1 MSKRTAQG
9 PQGDKDSNLLDFN
22 MQSTPD
28 DKPQRATAAQLANRR
43 IKDIRKRPRAG
54 SPSGSPSASFGGP
67 FSSLDPNTVSAP
79 AGSQPATNG
88 FSFGQSQSFPP
99 AGASPKPPTQS
110 GGSQFAFGSGSGSTA
125 FNFSGSFG
133 ASASTPPSNPF
144 ASMNTGATQQ
154 PASNSF
160 TGFKGN
166 MFNIPS
172 SGSQSPAQ
180 QPLPSG
186 GLFGAT
192 SQPSSTG
199 GGIFGNTATSGPS
212 SQSGTI
218 TPPNGTMFGQ
228 SNAAAPASNMF
239 GQSGAEKPNP
249 FAQTT
254 AFGND
259 SMQTSPDAKSAAQKP
274 FAGGSSGFGISTNFG
289 GSGAGTLFGGT
300 SSAPSQTP
308 SKPLFGAKPA
318 EQPAPASTSLFSSS
332 TTQPSF
338 SASTTTPINTAPS
351 TTATASPSLFSAST
365 PKPAAT
371 PQNPFQSS
379 SLFGVTAQKPSEE
392 KPKEANAAQPTP
404 SQPSINFSSSTTGPS
419 LFSKSA
425 SQASNQPSTLFQA
438 PATGSLFAPK
448 PTSSTEQEKPK
459 PAAANPFSSL
469 FVPKPAAAEKPTT
482 EQKPLPS
489 SSLFAPKPAPVG
501 ETKANEPSN
510 SVTPAS
516 PFPSSTPAK
525 PSSSVPQSSPF
536 SLSTPQTSSPAFTPA
551 TTSQSPFNMNGVKP
565 ATSVSSGQIP
575 SAPSQTLD
583 KLKPAKMP
591 SGIGAKTEEDVEMAN
606 RVRVLNESF
615 RREIAK
621 TDLSKEGF
629 DALVVHYLRV
639 RETIGSP
646 LEVVAGMKRK
656 TMDNGDTTTNTQP
669 SKKIKPFG
677 STESASAAGSSTP
690 SKTANPSIS
699 TASPSATA
707 TGSKR
712 KAAVDTDDESSTP
725 QPAKRPSGG
734 STTASIFASS
744 FSNSRTS
751 ESGETTGAESPKRI
765 EAPSFKPATPEPAEL
780 SLFST
785 TPTSSPPK
793 PLFPTPAATKETSSG
808 STPSQ
813 APPVFKPTFN
823 AATSSTPPAN
833 PFVLK
838 PSGGKDATQASA
850 PLAIPKFGS
859 GNVNFFEQFKAQ
871 SDKEAEKEKA
881 KRKDE
886 DFDSDEDDEAEW
898 ERKDA
903 ENQRKKKEAILAQQ
917 SKRPKYIPGQGFS
930 FEEDNSTDGEK
941 SDASAASSIA
951 SNSVFDTKSTSF
963 GKSSNIFGHLSATPS
978 ESGENEHDDANDT
991 EEASESGDDAARE
1004 SSFAPTEDLEAT
1016 NTDSKSNG
1024 VAGSSAP
1031 ESSDE
1036 GDFTKALKKSKQTD
1050 SSDKIADA
1058 TIDQG
1063 SSSRSLFD
1071 RVQYDQEGKPKR
1083 QEDDG
1088 KTVSSLL
1095 GSSKYAS
1102 SFNSGGSTPNP
1113 FASLSQAQSN
1123 KTEESASSKPAPTS
1137 VFGSSSITA
1146 NPFGTPSSGASTPS
1160 IFGSSTAKPASDNTW
1175 KLNTPIKFSTD
1186 SPSTTESTTKSI
1198 SDSAPASGS
1207 SQPFSAL
1214 FGPAAAGSKSGSGA
1228 QQPLGFSFGGPS
1240 QPSSSFL
1247 TPSALTSATPSRA
1260 STPGMASDTGAEES
1274 ADGDAVEALPQVDL
1288 ARGGA
1293 GEENEDVLFESKSR
1307 ALKLMTEGNKGWDTK
1322 GMGITRILKDRTTSR
1337 ARILIRA
1344 DPSGNVVLNAAL
1356 QKEITYKA
1364 QGTSVQF
1371 LVPKADGPPEM
1382 WAVRLKTGMAEQ
1394 LAAAMEGSKS

>member
-1 MSKRTAQG
+1 
-9 PQGDKDSNLLDFN
+9 

-54 SPSGSPSASFGGP
+54 SPSGSSPSASFGGP

-99 AGASPKPPTQS
+99 ASASPKPPTQN

-172 SGSQSPAQ
+172 TGSQSPAQ

-199 GGIFGNTATSGPS
+199 VGIFGNTATSGPS

-259 SMQTSPDAKSAAQKP
+259 SMQTSPDAKAAAQKP
-274 FAGGSSGFGISTNFG
+274 FSAGSSGFGISTNFG

-318 EQPAPASTSLFSSS
+318 EQPAPTSTSLFSSS

-338 SASTTTPINTAPS
+338 SASTTAPINTAPS

-365 PKPAAT
+365 PKPVAT

-379 SLFGVTAQKPSEE
+379 SLFGAPVQ
-392 KPKEANAAQPTP
+392 PKEANAAQPTP

-438 PATGSLFAPK
+438 PATGK
-448 PTSSTEQEKPK
+448 QEKPK
-459 PAAANPFSSL
+459 AAAANPFSSL

-510 SVTPAS
+510 S
-516 PFPSSTPAK
+516 
-525 PSSSVPQSSPF
+525 PSSSAPQSSPF

-565 ATSVSSGQIP
+565 ATSISSGQIL

-591 SGIGAKTEEDVEMAN
+591 SGIGSKTEEDVEMAN

-615 RREIAK
+615 RR
-621 TDLSKEGF
+621 F

-677 STESASAAGSSTP
+677 STESASAAGSSTL
-690 SKTANPSIS
+690 SKTATPSTS
-699 TASPSATA
+699 TASPSATP

-712 KAAVDTDDESSTP
+712 KAA
-725 QPAKRPSGG
+725 PAKRPSGG
-734 STTASIFASS
+734 STTAK
-744 FSNSRTS
+744 
-751 ESGETTGAESPKRI
+751 SGETTGAESPKKI
-765 EAPSFKPATPEPAEL
+765 EAPSFKPATPEPAKP

-793 PLFPTPAATKETSSG
+793 PLFPTPAATKETSSSG
-808 STPSQ
+808 LTPSQ

-833 PFVLK
+833 PFVLN

-903 ENQRKKKEAILAQQ
+903 ENQRKKQEAILAQQ

-941 SDASAASSIA
+941 SDTSAASSMA

-963 GKSSNIFGHLSATPS
+963 GRSSNIFGHLSATPS

-1004 SSFAPTEDLEAT
+1004 SSFAPTEDLEAS

-1036 GDFTKALKKSKQTD
+1036 GDFTKALKMSKQTD

-1083 QEDDG
+1083 QDDDG

-1123 KTEESASSKPAPTS
+1123 KTEQSASSKPAPTN
-1137 VFGSSSITA
+1137 VFGSSSIAA
-1146 NPFGTPSSGASTPS
+1146 NPFGAPLSGASTPS
-1160 IFGSSTAKPASDNTW
+1160 IFGSSTTKPASDNTW
-1175 KLNTPIKFSTD
+1175 KLNTPIKFATD

-1274 ADGDAVEALPQVDL
+1274 ADGDAAEALPQVDL

-1382 WAVRLKTGMAEQ
+1382 WAVRLKAGMAEQ